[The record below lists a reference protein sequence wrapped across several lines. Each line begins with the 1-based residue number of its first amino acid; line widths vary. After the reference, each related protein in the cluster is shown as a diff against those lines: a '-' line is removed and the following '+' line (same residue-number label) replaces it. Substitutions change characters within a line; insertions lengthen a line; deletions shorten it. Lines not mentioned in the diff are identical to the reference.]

1 MHEAL
6 EGRDEMA
13 ADEGFRNQH
22 CDSKQLTITAEFLTI
37 TQYYPIKLTVQAG
50 AKGHL
55 QSCFSKLNSVPT
67 EKHEGKK
74 VKKGEKRENIEAN

>member
-55 QSCFSKLNSVPT
+55 
-67 EKHEGKK
+67 
-74 VKKGEKRENIEAN
+74 